1 MNKEHEESLG
11 HYLEYF
17 AAVSPSL
24 AYSSPQI
31 TSFTTPSMSISYGPA
46 HARREW
52 KYNFKPPMYAGEA
65 RKRLEGMHQEARKG
79 LGISPVVIDRVV
91 VTAGGILSTL
101 VCTAVV
107 LLFLVPAPETIASAF
122 SFQAQYLSH
131 LLRFLGVPKPF
142 DPRTTGRVIAFLW
155 SGILVGAHLAEVRF
169 CLKPLLR
176 TYNVKKRSVRMVYTI
191 LTVLGGF
198 PVWQALRDEGLHE
211 EEKLTKTH

>member
-1 MNKEHEESLG
+1 MNAGAMTLLLRQDAKLTCPSG
-11 HYLEYF
+11 YL
-17 AAVSPSL
+17 
-24 AYSSPQI
+24 Q
-31 TSFTTPSMSISYGPA
+31 
-46 HARREW
+46 
-52 KYNFKPPMYAGEA
+52 
-65 RKRLEGMHQEARKG
+65 
-79 LGISPVVIDRVV
+79 SPVVIDRVV

>member
-31 TSFTTPSMSISYGPA
+31 TSFTTPSMLISYGPA

-52 KYNFKPPMYAGEA
+52 KYDFKPPMYAGEA
-65 RKRLEGMHQEARKG
+65 RKRLEGMHQEARQG
-79 LGISPVVIDRVV
+79 LGISSVVIDRVV

-101 VCTAVV
+101 VCTAVI

-131 LLRFLGVPKPF
+131 LLRFLGVPKPY

-155 SGILVGAHLAEVRF
+155 SGILVGAHIAELRF
-169 CLKPLLR
+169 CLRPLLR

-198 PVWQALRDEGLHE
+198 PVWQALRDEGRQE
-211 EEKLTKTH
+211 EEKLSKSH